1 MPADDYTLPVR
12 LDVLYGVSIVRPMPG
27 CEPAPPP
34 PEKKPSAKEK
44 EPCGR
49 CKGSGRIGLL
59 EYLAPDYRVMV
70 DIEVDCLAC
79 KGRGYV
85 RT

>member
-1 MPADDYTLPVR
+1 MPADDDTLPVR
-12 LDVLYGVSIVRPMPG
+12 LDVLYGVAIVQPMPG
-27 CEPAPPP
+27 CELAPE
-34 PEKKPSAKEK
+34 EKKPSAKEK

-79 KGRGYV
+79 KGRGSV